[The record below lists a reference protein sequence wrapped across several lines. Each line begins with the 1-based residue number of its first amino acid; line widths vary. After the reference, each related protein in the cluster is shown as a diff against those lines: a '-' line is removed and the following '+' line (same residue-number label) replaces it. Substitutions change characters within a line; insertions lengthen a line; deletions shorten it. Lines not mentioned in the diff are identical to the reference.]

1 MQPTDY
7 LARILPAKVAHSLG
21 EGLGIHTVADLI
33 YHFPRRYIHG
43 RMIFDPAQ
51 TVDGDSVMVRGQV
64 VSSEL
69 SRMRQ
74 RKGYILRV
82 TVRSGDIF
90 INVAFF
96 HPHGIARI
104 FTEGTEVLLD
114 GTIQRRGR
122 FFDMSHPNFLILQS
136 GGPAI
141 AGGQFAKLLQAT
153 KIVGASTLVT
163 PSATSTDLTVED
175 LHKDGLT
182 GVDPAIIELLNRPI
196 IPVYR
201 ATNGVSSWLL
211 MVLIEKLLPQIPTF
225 PDVLPAHIRDS
236 HHLIALDTALRT
248 IHMPEHLDDIATA
261 QARLRYN
268 EAASLEAVLLQQ
280 AREHY
285 SQSAPA
291 CPPVE
296 RGLLS
301 ALQSRLPYQL
311 TNGQQDVF
319 GEISADISQPH
330 PMNRLL
336 QGEVGSGKTVVALLA
351 MAQAVDNG
359 QQSVLM
365 APTEVL
371 AQQHARTVTE
381 LLGELG
387 TADQLRYADND
398 NQPAVQT
405 AVTVLTGSLST
416 AQKRQALLDIVT
428 GRAGIIIG
436 TQALLQEGVE
446 FFRLG
451 LVVIDEQHRFGVR
464 QRSVLT
470 DKGTNGKT
478 PHMLVMT
485 ATPIPRTI
493 ALTSFGDLT
502 VSSLKELPR
511 GRAPIT
517 TAVVNSRIHPT
528 WVPRIWQRVCEES
541 ARGHQAY
548 VVCPAIGDN
557 EDSELTTVTETF
569 QRLTNGPLA
578 QLRVGLLHGRMSA
591 DDKTAIMKQ
600 FAAHKLDVVICTTV
614 IEVGID
620 VPCATVMVVVDAD
633 RFGVGQLHQLRGR
646 VGRGSAPGLCL
657 LLTECDPA
665 SPAATRLA
673 AVESSTDGFYLAQ
686 VDLEQRRE
694 GDLLGTAQAGV
705 AMPLRLL
712 DIVRDAEIVA
722 AARHDMEMLMGATP
736 GEGTDWATRY
746 PQWAE
751 VIEKVAAQSGV
762 QYPLG

>member
-1 MQPTDY
+1 
-7 LARILPAKVAHSLG
+7 
-21 EGLGIHTVADLI
+21 
-33 YHFPRRYIHG
+33 
-43 RMIFDPAQ
+43 
-51 TVDGDSVMVRGQV
+51 
-64 VSSEL
+64 
-69 SRMRQ
+69 
-74 RKGYILRV
+74 
-82 TVRSGDIF
+82 
-90 INVAFF
+90 
-96 HPHGIARI
+96 
-104 FTEGTEVLLD
+104 
-114 GTIQRRGR
+114 
-122 FFDMSHPNFLILQS
+122 
-136 GGPAI
+136 
-141 AGGQFAKLLQAT
+141 
-153 KIVGASTLVT
+153 
-163 PSATSTDLTVED
+163 
-175 LHKDGLT
+175 
-182 GVDPAIIELLNRPI
+182 
-196 IPVYR
+196 
-201 ATNGVSSWLL
+201 

-248 IHMPEHLDDIATA
+248 IHMPEHLDDIAAA
-261 QARLRYN
+261 QARLRYD

-359 QQSVLM
+359 QQAVLM

-464 QRSVLT
+464 QRLVLT
-470 DKGTNGKT
+470 DKGANGKT

-528 WVPRIWQRVCEES
+528 WVPRIWQRV
-541 ARGHQAY
+541 
-548 VVCPAIGDN
+548 
-557 EDSELTTVTETF
+557 
-569 QRLTNGPLA
+569 
-578 QLRVGLLHGRMSA
+578 
-591 DDKTAIMKQ
+591 MKQ
-600 FAAHKLDVVICTTV
+600 FAAHELDVVICTTV

-633 RFGVGQLHQLRGR
+633 RFGVSQLHQLRGR

-705 AMPLRLL
+705 AMPVRLL

-722 AARHDMEMLMGATP
+722 AARHAMEMLMGATP
-736 GEGTDWATRY
+736 GEGTDWAIRY